1 MTAAS
6 SASGVS
12 GVEIPFPMTSSDD
25 PSAEG
30 VVGTWFVLD
39 GETVTE
45 GQLIAEAQLD
55 KVSQDVHA
63 PAAGVLHHGVS
74 EGVGVAQ
81 GGVIGHI
88 D

>member
-1 MTAAS
+1 MTAGA
-6 SASGVS
+6 GI
-12 GVEIPFPMTSSDD
+12 EIPFPMTSSDD

-39 GETVTE
+39 GEPVTE
-45 GQLIAEAQLD
+45 GQLIAEVQLD

-63 PAAGVLHHGVS
+63 PAAGVLRHAVAES
-74 EGVGVAQ
+74 AGVAQ

-88 D
+88 E

>member
-1 MTAAS
+1 VTAG
-6 SASGVS
+6 SGVA
-12 GVEIPFPMTSSDD
+12 IPFPMTSSDD

-30 VVGTWFVLD
+30 VVGTWFALD
-39 GETVTE
+39 GEAVTE
-45 GQLIAEAQLD
+45 GQLIAEVQLD

-63 PAAGVLHHGVS
+63 PSAGALRHAVA

>member
-1 MTAAS
+1 MTGG
-6 SASGVS
+6 SGAGA
-12 GVEIPFPMTSSDD
+12 GVTIAFPMTSEDD

-39 GETVTE
+39 GEAVTE
-45 GQLIAEAQLD
+45 GQLIAEVQLD

-63 PAAGVLHHGVS
+63 PAAGVLRHAAA

-81 GGVIGHI
+81 GGVIGLI
-88 D
+88 E

>member
-1 MTAAS
+1 MTA
-6 SASGVS
+6 GS
-12 GVEIPFPMTSSDD
+12 GVEIPFPMTSADD

-39 GETVTE
+39 GESVTE
-45 GQLIAEAQLD
+45 GQLIAEVQLD
-55 KVSQDVHA
+55 KVSQDVAA
-63 PAAGVLHHGVS
+63 PAAGVLRHLVA

-88 D
+88 Q